1 MISRKLLFIFLLLT
15 FAYSG
20 AKVGTAIFRWAE
32 IETGTRAIA
41 MAGSQVAS
49 GNDISA
55 LPYNPASIC
64 LINKNELFTS
74 SSNYLAG
81 TKHYTM
87 AYGTKVTSSDYVGLH
102 LFIFDSGDMP
112 EAVAI
117 EGQESLTG
125 KMFKFQGLAARL
137 SYGRQMTDRLNLGA
151 TFKELNE
158 SVTSGDLGM
167 TGVGFDIGS
176 NFDTGI
182 YGMMLGMCISN
193 FGPEARYM
201 GDGLDVP
208 ASDEGES
215 QDEQKKTEYHPMPLT
230 FRVGLQNNVYDDG
243 THKVS
248 ISADAINP
256 LDYDLYGTFGAEYS
270 FSNMAFARFG
280 SHLGHDTAGISF
292 GGGVNYRNFTID
304 FAWSDYGILESHTQF
319 GLGYKF

>member
-151 TFKELNE
+151 TFKVLNE

-230 FRVGLQNNVYDDG
+230 FGVGLQNNVYDDG

>member
-1 MISRKLLFIFLLLT
+1 MLLT

-151 TFKELNE
+151 TFKVLNE

>member
-151 TFKELNE
+151 TFKVLNE

>member
-87 AYGTKVTSSDYVGLH
+87 AYGTKVTSSDYIGLH

-151 TFKELNE
+151 TFKVLNE

-167 TGVGFDIGS
+167 TSIGFDIGS

-215 QDEQKKTEYHPMPLT
+215 QDQQKKTEYHPMPLT
-230 FRVGLQNNVYDDG
+230 FRVGLQNNLYDDG

-270 FSNMAFARFG
+270 FSDMAFARFG

>member
-151 TFKELNE
+151 TFKVLNE

-215 QDEQKKTEYHPMPLT
+215 QDQQKKTEYHPMPLT
-230 FRVGLQNNVYDDG
+230 FRVGLQNNLYDDG

>member
-151 TFKELNE
+151 TFKVLNE

-270 FSNMAFARFG
+270 FSNMAFARLG

>member
-1 MISRKLLFIFLLLT
+1 MISKKLLFIFLLLT

-151 TFKELNE
+151 TFKVLNE

>member
-20 AKVGTAIFRWAE
+20 AKVGTAVFRWAE
-32 IETGTRAIA
+32 IETGTRAIG
-41 MAGSQVAS
+41 MSGSQVAS

-64 LINKNELFTS
+64 FINKNELFSS

-151 TFKELNE
+151 TFKVLNE

-215 QDEQKKTEYHPMPLT
+215 QDEQKKTDYHPMPLT
-230 FRVGLQNNVYDDG
+230 FRVGLQNNLYDDG

>member
-151 TFKELNE
+151 TFKVLNE

-230 FRVGLQNNVYDDG
+230 FRVGLQNNVFDNG

-256 LDYDLYGTFGAEYS
+256 LDFDLYGSFGAEYS
-270 FSNMAFARFG
+270 FSNLAFLRFG

-292 GGGVNYRNFTID
+292 GGGVNYKNFTID
-304 FAWSDYGILESHTQF
+304 FAYSDYDILENHTQF

>member
-151 TFKELNE
+151 TFKVLNE

-167 TGVGFDIGS
+167 TGIGFDIGS

>member
-1 MISRKLLFIFLLLT
+1 MITRKILFTFLLLT
-15 FAYSG
+15 FAFSG
-20 AKVGTAIFRWAE
+20 AKVGTSIFRWAE
-32 IETGTRAIA
+32 IETGTRAIG

-64 LINKNELFTS
+64 FIKKNEIFS
-74 SSNYLAG
+74 SSSSYLAG

-87 AYGTKVTSSDYVGLH
+87 AYGTKVTSSDFVGVH

-151 TFKELNE
+151 TFKVLNE
-158 SVTSGDLGM
+158 SVTSADLNM
-167 TGVGFDIGS
+167 TGIGFDIGS

-182 YGMMLGMCISN
+182 YGMVLGMCISN

-215 QDEQKKTEYHPMPLT
+215 QDEQRKTESHPMPLT
-230 FRVGLQNNVYDDG
+230 FRVGLENKILENDVHNL
-243 THKVS
+243 TVS
-248 ISADAINP
+248 VDAINP
-256 LDYDLYGTFGAEYS
+256 LDYDLYGTMGAEYS
-270 FSNMAFARFG
+270 FNNLAFARLG
-280 SHLGHDTAGISF
+280 IHLGHDTAGISF
-292 GGGVNYRNFTID
+292 GGGVDYQNFTID
-304 FAWSDYGILESHTQF
+304 FAVSSYDILETHTQF

>member
-1 MISRKLLFIFLLLT
+1 MMTKKILFISLFLT
-15 FAYSG
+15 VAFSA
-20 AKVGTAIFRWAE
+20 AKTGTSIFRWAE
-32 IETGTRAIA
+32 IETGTRAIG

-64 LINKNELFTS
+64 FINKNEIFSS

-87 AYGTKVTSSDYVGLH
+87 AYGTKVSPSDFVGFH
-102 LFIFDSGDMP
+102 LFIFDSGEMP

-117 EGQESLTG
+117 EGQEPLTG

-151 TFKELNE
+151 TFKILNE
-158 SVTSGDLGM
+158 SVTSGDLSM
-167 TGVGFDIGS
+167 TGIGFDIGS
-176 NFDTGI
+176 NFETGI
-182 YGMMLGMCISN
+182 YGMTLGMCISN

-215 QDEQKKTEYHPMPLT
+215 QDEQRKTEYHPMPLT
-230 FRVGLQNNVYDDG
+230 FRVGLKNAVLDDDM
-243 THKVS
+243 HKVTL
-248 ISADAINP
+248 SADAINP
-256 LDYDLYGTFGAEYS
+256 LDYDLYGTMGAEYS
-270 FSNMAFARFG
+270 YMGLGFIRLG
-280 SHLGHDTAGISF
+280 CHLGHDTAGFSI
-292 GGGVNYRNFTID
+292 GAGIEYENFTID
-304 FAWSDYGILESHTQF
+304 AAYSNYDILENHTQF

>member
-151 TFKELNE
+151 TFKVLNE

-292 GGGVNYRNFTID
+292 GGGVNYRNFTIN

>member
-151 TFKELNE
+151 TFKVLNE

-208 ASDEGES
+208 ASDEGDS

>member
-151 TFKELNE
+151 TFKVLNE

-201 GDGLDVP
+201 GDCLDVP

>member
-151 TFKELNE
+151 TFKVLNE

-208 ASDEGES
+208 ANDEGES

>member
-1 MISRKLLFIFLLLT
+1 MITRKILFTFLFLT
-15 FAYSG
+15 LAFSG
-20 AKVGTAIFRWAE
+20 AKVGTSIFRWAE
-32 IETGTRAIA
+32 IETGTRAIG

-64 LINKNELFTS
+64 FINKNEIFS
-74 SSNYLAG
+74 SSSSYLAG

-87 AYGTKVTSSDYVGLH
+87 AYGTKVTSSDFVGVH

-151 TFKELNE
+151 TFKVLNE
-158 SVTSGDLGM
+158 SVTSADLSM
-167 TGVGFDIGS
+167 TGIGFDIGS

-182 YGMMLGMCISN
+182 YGMVLGMCISN

-208 ASDEGES
+208 ASDEGGS
-215 QDEQKKTEYHPMPLT
+215 QDEQRKTESHPMPLT
-230 FRVGLQNNVYDDG
+230 FRVGLENKILESDVHNL
-243 THKVS
+243 TVS
-248 ISADAINP
+248 VDAINP
-256 LDYDLYGTFGAEYS
+256 LDYDLYGTMGAEYS
-270 FSNMAFARFG
+270 FNNLAFARLG
-280 SHLGHDTAGISF
+280 IHLGHDTAGISF
-292 GGGVNYRNFTID
+292 GGGVDYQNFTID
-304 FAWSDYGILESHTQF
+304 FAFSSYDILETHTQF

>member
-151 TFKELNE
+151 TFKVLNE

-208 ASDEGES
+208 SDEGES

-243 THKVS
+243 INKVS

-270 FSNMAFARFG
+270 YSNVAFARFG

>member
-1 MISRKLLFIFLLLT
+1 MITRKILFTFLFLT
-15 FAYSG
+15 LAFSG
-20 AKVGTAIFRWAE
+20 AKVGTSIFRWAE
-32 IETGTRAIA
+32 IETGTRAIG

-64 LINKNELFTS
+64 FINKNEIFS
-74 SSNYLAG
+74 SSSSYLAG

-87 AYGTKVTSSDYVGLH
+87 AYGTKVTSSDFVGVH

-151 TFKELNE
+151 TFKVLNE
-158 SVTSGDLGM
+158 SVTSADLSM
-167 TGVGFDIGS
+167 TGIGFDIGS

-182 YGMMLGMCISN
+182 YGMVLGMCISN

-208 ASDEGES
+208 ASDEGGS
-215 QDEQKKTEYHPMPLT
+215 QDEQRKTESHPMPLT
-230 FRVGLQNNVYDDG
+230 FRVGLEN
-243 THKVS
+243 KVLES
-248 ISADAINP
+248 DLHNLTISVDAINP
-256 LDYDLYGTFGAEYS
+256 LDYDLYGTMGAEYS
-270 FSNMAFARFG
+270 FSNLAFVRLG
-280 SHLGHDTAGISF
+280 CHLGHDTAGISF
-292 GGGVNYRNFTID
+292 GGGVEYQNFTID
-304 FAWSDYGILESHTQF
+304 FAYSSYDILENHTQF

>member
-32 IETGTRAIA
+32 IETGTRAIG

-64 LINKNELFTS
+64 FINKNQLFSS

-151 TFKELNE
+151 TFKVLNE
-158 SVTSGDLGM
+158 SVTSGDLSM

-182 YGMMLGMCISN
+182 YGMVLGMCISN

-230 FRVGLQNNVYDDG
+230 FRVGLQNNVFDNG

-256 LDYDLYGTFGAEYS
+256 LDFDLYGSFGAEYS
-270 FSNMAFARFG
+270 FSNLAFLR
-280 SHLGHDTAGISF
+280 LVVI
-292 GGGVNYRNFTID
+292 
-304 FAWSDYGILESHTQF
+304 
-319 GLGYKF
+319 

>member
-32 IETGTRAIA
+32 IETGTRAIG

-64 LINKNELFTS
+64 FINKNQLFSS

-151 TFKELNE
+151 TFKVLNE
-158 SVTSGDLGM
+158 SVTSGDLSM

-182 YGMMLGMCISN
+182 YGMVLGMCISN

-243 THKVS
+243 IHKVS